1 MRRSDIHD
9 NKVNFTKGNIPKS
22 LIRFSIPLMAG
33 NLLQQL
39 YNIADTLIVGR
50 FIGKEAL
57 AAVGSAYTIMI
68 FLTSIVLGLCM
79 GSSAFLSIQYGKG
92 DRETFAKANGMAF
105 AGIGLFC
112 AALNLLVYAGLKGI
126 LWFMQI
132 PAEVAP
138 LLASYLRIIFSG
150 IIATFLYNYFANSMR
165 AIGNSV
171 IPLVFLGVSALLNV
185 ALDIVFVAAFH
196 WGVEGAAFAT
206 VLSQYVSGLGILLY
220 AWRKEKILRI
230 RRKDLKFERRI
241 FRQLTSLAVLT
252 SLQQSIMNFGIL
264 LVQGRVN
271 YFGTSVM
278 AAFAAAVKVD
288 TFAYSPVQDF
298 GNAFSTFVA
307 QNHGFGDEKR
317 IKEGGKAA
325 VLMVL
330 FFSMAVSLAVAVFA
344 APLMGIFTKEKEI
357 IEIGVGY
364 LRIEGSFYAL
374 IGFLFLLYGYFRAIE
389 KPAVSIILTV
399 VSLGTRV
406 ALSYTLSSVPQIG
419 YPGIWASI
427 PIGWLLADLAGYA
440 LVRREE
446 KQK

>member
-1 MRRSDIHD
+1 MARVRD
-9 NKVNFTKGNIPKS
+9 NKVDFTTGTIPGN

-92 DRETFAKANGMAF
+92 DRETFGKANGMAF

-112 AALNLLVYAGLKGI
+112 LLMNLLVYAGLKGI

-132 PAEVAP
+132 PAEVSP
-138 LLASYLRIIFSG
+138 LLASYLRVIFSG

-171 IPLVFLGVSALLNV
+171 IPLLFLGVSALLNV
-185 ALDIVFVAAFH
+185 GLDIVFVAGFH
-196 WGVEGAAFAT
+196 WGVEGAAAAT
-206 VLSQYVSGLGILLY
+206 VLSQYVSGFGILIY
-220 AWRKEKILRI
+220 AWKKEKILRI
-230 RRKDLKFERRI
+230 RKQDMKFEGQI
-241 FRQLTSLAVLT
+241 FRQVANLAVLT

-271 YFGTSVM
+271 HFGTSVM

-307 QNHGFGDEKR
+307 QNHGSGNEKR
-317 IKEGGKAA
+317 IREGGKTAFF
-325 VLMVL
+325 MVL
-330 FFSMAVSLAVAVFA
+330 VFGMAVSLAVAGFA
-344 APLMGIFTKEKEI
+344 APLMGIFTKEQEI

-364 LRIEGSFYAL
+364 LRIEGSFYVL

-389 KPAVSIILTV
+389 KPLVSIVLTIA
-399 VSLGTRV
+399 SLGTRV
-406 ALSYTLSSVPQIG
+406 VLSYSLSAVSQIG
-419 YPGIWASI
+419 YLGIWASI

-440 LVRREE
+440 LMKEE
-446 KQK
+446 KR

>member
-1 MRRSDIHD
+1 MTKVRD
-9 NKVNFTKGNIPKS
+9 NKVDFTTGNIPKN

-50 FIGKEAL
+50 LIGKEAL

-112 AALNLLVYAGLKGI
+112 VMMNLLVYAGLKGI

-132 PAEVAP
+132 PPEVSP
-138 LLASYLRIIFSG
+138 LLAAYLKVIFSG
-150 IIATFLYNYFANSMR
+150 IIATFLYNYFASSMR

-185 ALDIVFVAAFH
+185 ALDIVFVAVFH

-230 RRKDLKFERRI
+230 KRKDMRFEGRI
-241 FRQLTSLAVLT
+241 FRQLASLAVLT
-252 SLQQSIMNFGIL
+252 SIQQSIMNFGIL

-307 QNHGFGDEKR
+307 QNHGSGDEKR
-317 IKEGGKAA
+317 IREGGKTA
-325 VLMVL
+325 VFMVL
-330 FFSMAVSLAVAVFA
+330 VFGMAVSLIVAGFA

-364 LRIEGSFYAL
+364 LRIEGSFYVL

-389 KPAVSIILTV
+389 KPAVSIVLTV

-406 ALSYTLSSVPQIG
+406 VLSYTLSAVPQIG

-427 PIGWLLADLAGYA
+427 PIGWLLADVVGYV
-440 LVRREE
+440 LVRRT
-446 KQK
+446 QA

>member
-1 MRRSDIHD
+1 MTEVRD
-9 NKVNFTKGNIPKS
+9 NKVDFTSGNIPGN

-92 DRETFAKANGMAF
+92 DRETFGKANGMAF

-112 AALNLLVYAGLKGI
+112 ALLNLLVYAGLKGI

-132 PAEVAP
+132 PDEVAP
-138 LLASYLRIIFSG
+138 LLASYLRVIFAG

-171 IPLVFLGVSALLNV
+171 IPLVFLGMSALLNV
-185 ALDIVFVAAFH
+185 VLDIVFVAAFH

-220 AWRKEKILRI
+220 AWKKEKILRI
-230 RRKDLKFERRI
+230 RRKDLKFESRI
-241 FRQLTSLAVLT
+241 FRQLTGLAVLT

-271 YFGTSVM
+271 SFGTSVM

-307 QNHGFGDEKR
+307 QNHGAGDEKR
-317 IKEGGKAA
+317 IRDGGRTA
-325 VLMVL
+325 VFMVL
-330 FFSMAVSLAVAVFA
+330 LFGAAVSLIVAGFA

-364 LRIEGSFYAL
+364 LRIEGSFYVL
-374 IGFLFLLYGYFRAIE
+374 IGFLFLLYGYFRAVE
-389 KPAVSIILTV
+389 KPAVSIFLTI

-406 ALSYTLSSVPQIG
+406 ALSYTLSAVPQIG

-440 LVRREE
+440 LVRR
-446 KQK
+446 QKN

>member
-1 MRRSDIHD
+1 MAKIRD
-9 NKVNFTKGNIPKS
+9 NKIDFTKGNILRS

-112 AALNLLVYAGLKGI
+112 IGLNLLVYAGLNGI

-132 PAEVAP
+132 PAEVSP
-138 LLASYLRIIFSG
+138 LLSSYLRVIFAG

-165 AIGNSV
+165 AVGNSV
-171 IPLVFLGVSALLNV
+171 IPLVFLGVSALLNII
-185 ALDIVFVAAFH
+185 LDIVFVAVFH

-206 VLSQYVSGLGILLY
+206 VLSQYVSGFGILFY

-230 RRKDLKFERRI
+230 RRKELKFERLI
-241 FRQLTSLAVLT
+241 FRQLTGLAVLT

-307 QNHGFGDEKR
+307 QNHGSGNEKR
-317 IKEGGKAA
+317 IREGGRTA
-325 VLMVL
+325 VFMALI
-330 FFSMAVSLAVAVFA
+330 FGMAVSLLVAAFA

-364 LRIEGSFYAL
+364 LRIEGSFYML
-374 IGFLFLLYGYFRAIE
+374 IGFLFLLYGYFRAIAR
-389 KPAVSIILTV
+389 PAVSIVLTII
-399 VSLGTRV
+399 SLGTRV
-406 ALSYTLSSVPQIG
+406 ALSYTLSAVSWIG

-427 PIGWLLADLAGYA
+427 PIGWLLADVAGYM
-440 LVRREE
+440 LVRKKRA
-446 KQK
+446 